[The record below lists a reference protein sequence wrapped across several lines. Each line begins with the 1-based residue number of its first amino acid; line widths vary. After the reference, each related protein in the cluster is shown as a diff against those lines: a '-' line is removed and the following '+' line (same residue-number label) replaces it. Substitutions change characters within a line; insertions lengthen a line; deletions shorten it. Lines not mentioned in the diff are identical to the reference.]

1 MSGFNFTLQ
10 GVPISEKQAAAL
22 VTRVKGLDKS
32 DLSIELTKLFKIN
45 KINTKQLFKEAV
57 ETRDEDLANLAFT
70 LSLDNPRRTSTS
82 AQRKAISNVIAP
94 ELRNVQSVI
103 TTLGASKSSWAAG
116 VCATLWALI
125 NTETEDGKFT
135 VKDICESVI
144 NELYR
149 EEYINDSSP
158 LYKGFVHKATTDWSY
173 SPRLFAVVSKKE
185 EAFTYH
191 EGSLYASI
199 RQGVLWAKEHTLVNV
214 EEGISYGRHGEQ
226 AEGPGARTQR
236 KFYKISATKFGSEV
250 SSEWPG
256 MFESA
261 VKYYS
266 DMR

>member
-45 KINTKQLFKEAV
+45 KVNTKQLFKEAV
-57 ETRDEDLANLAFT
+57 ATRDEDLANLAFT
-70 LSLDNPRRTSTS
+70 LALDNPKRTTTS
-82 AQRKAISNVIAP
+82 AQRRSLSNVIAP

-103 TTLGASKSSWAAG
+103 TTLGTSKSSWAAG

-125 NTETEDGKFT
+125 NTETEEGKFT

-149 EEYINDSSP
+149 EEYINDESP
-158 LYKGFVHKATTDWSY
+158 LYKGFVFKATTDWSY

-185 EAFTYH
+185 EAYTYH
-191 EGSLYASI
+191 EGTLYASI

-226 AEGPGARTQR
+226 SEGPGARTQR
-236 KFYKISATKFGSEV
+236 KFYKINASQFGSEV